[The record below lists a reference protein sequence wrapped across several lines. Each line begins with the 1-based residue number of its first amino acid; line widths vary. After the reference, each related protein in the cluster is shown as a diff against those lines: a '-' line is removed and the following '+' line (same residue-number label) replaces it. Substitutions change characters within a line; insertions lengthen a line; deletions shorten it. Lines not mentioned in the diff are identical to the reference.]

1 MSWALLSQSNAV
13 RLGVG
18 DERDR
23 FCCSDGFKGQ
33 DCAPVSVRRRT
44 GFTEYTT
51 SQIPMLWPLST
62 ATSMHLIKSKTE
74 QQSWQSIFHL
84 FLLLILH
91 ASFVHFYG
99 GGKNGK
105 SIAYG
110 FFPVCGLKQNIIS
123 SVIFLTISSEISWP
137 SLTSKLYSCLA
148 QKYFMKNL
156 KCVKL
161 PNLYSMRYLFM
172 VVFATT
178 WEYSQGCFLL
188 I

>member
-84 FLLLILH
+84 FPSLDTSCIICTFLWWRQKWKVYCLWLLPSLRFKTKHYKFSYFSHNLIW
-91 ASFVHFYG
+91 
-99 GGKNGK
+99 N
-105 SIAYG
+105 
-110 FFPVCGLKQNIIS
+110 
-123 SVIFLTISSEISWP
+123 FLTFFNIKA
-137 SLTSKLYSCLA
+137 L
-148 QKYFMKNL
+148 F
-156 KCVKL
+156 L
-161 PNLYSMRYLFM
+161 PCPKIFYEKS
-172 VVFATT
+172 
-178 WEYSQGCFLL
+178 
-188 I
+188 